1 MRKLIIGLSWLSIL
15 FFSSCATI
23 FTGTNDRIRFK
34 TNVPGATVFI
44 NGVEQC
50 KTPCSTNV
58 KRKSGDSE
66 VEIKLDGYET
76 RIIQLDKTFNVVSV
90 LNFTNLIGWGV
101 DVLSGA
107 IMKYD
112 KKAYDLELVKE
123 KRVSIITPLKIEMD
137 TTKKTVVVYMPA
149 Q

>member
-1 MRKLIIGLSWLSIL
+1 MRKVLMGLSLFGVL
-15 FFSSCATI
+15 FFSSCATV
-23 FTGTNDRIRFK
+23 FTGTKDRINFR

-90 LNFTNLIGWGV
+90 VNLTNLIGWGV

-123 KRVSIITPLKIEMD
+123 KRVSVITPLKIEMD
-137 TTKKTVVVYMPA
+137 TSKKTIYVYMPA